1 MCSDSNGVPQPGV
14 VVSFWEPYRLI
25 EFERTP
31 GCLSVLNG
39 TKLNVNQL
47 NIGRHEETDVTSDAN
62 RANTIFTHYH
72 YYAFPVTT
80 LLSLFAGK
88 GCNPGGYA
96 DMDLM
101 YLSEIDPTWSD
112 SEISAFTNPE
122 ALLFANPASLIAY
135 PINALFWCAG
145 TWGLVYPI
153 SGHLD
158 DSAGVLRATSLFSV
172 RVITQLHRRGFAYK
186 TIGNESLCNGVI
198 APYLTKSQYKFTLA
212 WPVPETTSDHKI
224 GQLVETWGTGKRIP
238 VTGEDVIY
246 LLWRWLDC
254 CSRY

>member
-1 MCSDSNGVPQPGV
+1 

-122 ALLFANPASLIAY
+122 ALLFANPASLIACLPDDIAAAFGY